1 MQMARFQLFYLALI
15 LFISGYSRSQ
25 EVTAN
30 DLPKLPQFPHKPR
43 TFILTDILNEP
54 DDQMSMVRYLT
65 YSNEFDTKSL
75 VATTS
80 ISLPNETHPEAI
92 ELIIRAY
99 GEVVHNLNMH
109 VHPNATFSP
118 AEDLLN

>member
-1 MQMARFQLFYLALI
+1 
-15 LFISGYSRSQ
+15 
-25 EVTAN
+25 
-30 DLPKLPQFPHKPR
+30 
-43 TFILTDILNEP
+43 
-54 DDQMSMVRYLT
+54 MSMVRYLT
-65 YSNEFDTKSL
+65 YSNEFDTKGL

-99 GEVVHNLNMH
+99 GEVVHNLNKH

-118 AEDLLN
+118 AGDLLKLVRSGPVVGDLPPSWRLYIATNQVVVLRFTGDKLSTSR